1 MSKRLVGS
9 YVGNRQDATEALDI
23 AASGKVKT
31 HYKTLPMS
39 ALPQVYD
46 DMSVSLP
53 STSDHAYLL
62 EQAQGQDHWSYRIGH
77 DQGRIGGLL
86 DSLGITQIV

>member
-53 STSDHAYLL
+53 LHEIVLTFLSRHKGKIT
-62 EQAQGQDHWSYRIGH
+62 
-77 DQGRIGGLL
+77 GRIVL
-86 DSLGITQIV
+86 DMTKAE